1 MIIRMKKSS
10 TEEDIQK
17 VVSRIREA
25 GLTESVSR
33 GESLTI
39 IGVIGDVTLLSPDLI
54 EEISAVESIVRVSRP
69 YKLVSREFSPI
80 DRNVIVKD
88 VKICAGNL
96 TFIAGP
102 CAVESREQMLSTAR
116 FVKEL
121 GCQILRGGAF
131 KPRTS
136 PYDFQGLGEEGLKYL
151 KEASLETGLPVVT
164 EVTGEDKIE
173 LVMQYSDMLQVG
185 ARNMRSYDLLK
196 QIGRLTKDNKMPV
209 LLKRGDNAT
218 LEEFL
223 NAAEYIA
230 KEGNENIILC
240 LRGIRTFETGKFIR
254 NTADIGMIPVL
265 KKESSLPVMFDP
277 SHSAGKRDLVMS
289 YSMAA
294 VAAGADG
301 LIIETHCSPESAK
314 CDGQQSLSKE
324 ELSVT
329 LNLCKKIAEELHKA
343 KF

>member
-1 MIIRMKKSS
+1 MIIRMKKSAS
-10 TEEDIQK
+10 EEDINK
-17 VVSRIREA
+17 VVERIREA
-25 GLTESVSR
+25 GLKESISR

-39 IGVIGDVTLLSPDLI
+39 IGVIGDVTLLSPDRI
-54 EEISAVESIVRVSRP
+54 EEIPSVESIVRVSRP
-69 YKLVSREFSPI
+69 YKLVSREFNPV
-80 DRNVIVKD
+80 DRIVK
-88 VKICAGNL
+88 VKNINIGSGNL
-96 TFIAGP
+96 TIIAGP
-102 CAVESREQMLSTAR
+102 CAVESRDQMLSTAQY
-116 FVKEL
+116 VKEL
-121 GCQILRGGAF
+121 GCDILRGGAF
-131 KPRTS
+131 KPRSS
-136 PYDFQGLGEEGLKYL
+136 PYDFQGLGEEGLIYL
-151 KEASLETGLPVVT
+151 KEASQQTGLAVVT

-173 LVMQYSDMLQVG
+173 IVMKYADMLQVG

-196 QIGRLTKDNKMPV
+196 QIGKCTKDNKMPV

-230 KEGNENIILC
+230 KEGNENIVLC

-265 KKESSLPVMFDP
+265 KKETSLPVVFDP
-277 SHSAGKRDLVMS
+277 SHSAGKRDLVMP

-301 LIIETHCSPESAK
+301 LIIETHCSPESAR
-314 CDGQQSLSKE
+314 CDGQQSLSKD

-329 LNLCKKIAEELHKA
+329 INLCRKIARDLKA
-343 KF
+343 